1 MRLKCKEIVKDI
13 YQISF
18 SSRKELTRTFLRF
31 EEYFESPKFRG
42 KIFSLN
48 EFKKW
53 YTANSPEGKKTKRF
67 TYYEDWHGFNIP
79 SEILG
84 PFYGGRFNPLSNEEK
99 AVLRLFKNKRKKKL
113 YIIATYKG
121 ASQNTIQHEIA
132 HGLFYTNSE
141 YKREIIKILR
151 KCDQKIKNKII
162 NNYLSKYGG
171 GYHPKVWLDEMHT
184 YIMTN
189 LDFLKKYKIS
199 SNKLLKTNKEL
210 NNTFKKYVKG

>member
-99 AVLRLFKNKRKKKL
+99 AVLRLFKNKRKKK
-113 YIIATYKG
+113 IDS
-121 ASQNTIQHEIA
+121 ASA
-132 HGLFYTNSE
+132 CL
-141 YKREIIKILR
+141 IL
-151 KCDQKIKNKII
+151 Q
-162 NNYLSKYGG
+162 NYLDRSR
-171 GYHPKVWLDEMHT
+171 
-184 YIMTN
+184 
-189 LDFLKKYKIS
+189 S
-199 SNKLLKTNKEL
+199 
-210 NNTFKKYVKG
+210 